1 MDQGSSNPTI
11 DIPTSTRNSSTL
23 ENKRTTLYVSMVIK
37 FSRQFCYGPCFQKMT
52 LHTKKHKFS
61 TPQLIISIQI
71 LWAKTFEH
79 ALTRLT
85 SFEEIMRKFHYFA
98 LCLSA
103 NRVLSQ
109 GKQQELILFC

>member
-1 MDQGSSNPTI
+1 MDQGSSNPSI
-11 DIPTSTRNSSTL
+11 DRPTSTRNSPTL
-23 ENKRTTLYVSMVIK
+23 ENKRTTLHVSMVIK
-37 FSRQFCYGPCFQKMT
+37 FSRQFCYGTCFQKMT
-52 LHTKKHKFS
+52 LHTKKPKFP
-61 TPQLIISIQI
+61 TPQLIISMQI

-103 NRVLSQ
+103 NRVLFQ